1 MVSEEASVEQLQER
15 VKHLEEENR
24 KWMRLAGTSRVTEL
38 PNSLMLFQVVLPREL
53 RQDSQEPIAFSTVL
67 VCPDALGEVN
77 QEHGRVIGDE
87 LLRQVARHFKEN
99 LEEHEQLFHC
109 DGANFALVIPHTPE
123 GRARRRATVI
133 KNQFKQ
139 HTFKVGGIEFRKM
152 TCSAG
157 TSEVA
162 GGVPPA
168 AIAERLEELYGELCN
183 RLYEA
188 KKLGGDAVV
197 GSPKI

>member
-1 MVSEEASVEQLQER
+1 MANDEASLEQLQER

-53 RQDSQEPIAFSTVL
+53 RQDSQEPIAFSSVL
-67 VCPDALGEVN
+67 LCPDALGEVN

-87 LLRQVARHFKEN
+87 LLRQIARHLKEN
-99 LEEHEQLFHC
+99 LEENEQLFHC

-139 HTFKVGGIEFRKM
+139 HNFKAGGIEFRKM

-168 AIAERLEELYGELCN
+168 AVAETLEQLYGELCN

-188 KKLGGDAVV
+188 KSQGGDAVV
-197 GSPKI
+197 GSPKV